1 MKRVISSFLLA
12 LFLFTAIT
20 PTVNA
25 SSNDPIN
32 KEVQETKTSSD
43 KKETADNFNLDCRSA
58 ILMEP
63 SSGKVIYE
71 YNPHEKFA
79 PASVTKVMTMLLTI
93 EGAEKGTFS
102 LKDKVTVSEKSM
114 SMGGSTM
121 FLETGEIRT
130 VEDLLKGIAVESA
143 NDAAVALAEF
153 IGGSEEE
160 FAEMMNKRASELG
173 MKNTH
178 FVNSYGFYDPNHYT
192 TAYDIALMS
201 KKLLEYPKI
210 LDYTKIWMETIT
222 EGRKEP
228 FTLSN
233 RNKMIKHYNGC
244 DGLKTGYI
252 KEAMF
257 CISATAKRG
266 DTRMLSVIMGAPS
279 WKERNAQAGKLM
291 DYGFSKFSSQ
301 KIVKKDEVIKEI
313 KIPRGKPELVKIV
326 AKGDLVAVLEKGS
339 KDKINKVV
347 EINKD
352 IKLPLKKGDKIGTIS
367 ASGAKENYGKVDLVV
382 DCNIDKMGY
391 LDILKNSFKTWL
403 NIR

>member
-1 MKRVISSFLLA
+1 MKKIISSFLVSL
-12 LFLFTAIT
+12 LLI
-20 PTVNA
+20 
-25 SSNDPIN
+25 
-32 KEVQETKTSSD
+32 TSSMPLVCASTSYNPSVEE
-43 KKETADNFNLDCRSA
+43 KEGKSSSDNFNLDCRSA
-58 ILMEP
+58 VLIEP

-71 YNPHEKFA
+71 YNPHEKLS

-93 EGAEKGTFS
+93 EGANKGSFKLS
-102 LKDKVTVSEKSM
+102 DKVTISDRSM

-160 FAEMMNKRASELG
+160 FAQMMNKKAKELG
-173 MKNTH
+173 MKNTN
-178 FVNSYGFYDPNHYT
+178 FVNSYGFYDENHYT
-192 TAYDIALMS
+192 SAYDIALMS
-201 KKLLEYPKI
+201 MELLKYPEI
-210 LDYTKIWMETIT
+210 LDYTKIWMETIS

-266 DTRMLSVIMGAPS
+266 ETRMLSVIMGAPS
-279 WKERNAQAGKLM
+279 WKERNAQAGKLL
-291 DYGFSKFSSQ
+291 DYGFSKFSSE
-301 KIVKKDEVIKEI
+301 KILKKGDVIQEI
-313 KIPRGKPELVKIV
+313 NIKKGKPDKVKII
-326 AKGDLVAVLEKGS
+326 ANKDLVAVVEKGS
-339 KDKINKVV
+339 KAKITKEVKINK
-347 EINKD
+347 D
-352 IKLPLKKGDKIGTIS
+352 LKLPLKKGDKVGTVTATDGKNI
-367 ASGAKENYGKVDLVV
+367 YGTADIIIDSDVD
-382 DCNIDKMGY
+382 KKGY
-391 LDILKNSFKTWL
+391 LDILKDSFKIWL
-403 NIR
+403 NLD